1 MLALIIPIWFS
12 KFQILIVRLCDC
24 VIVWLCDCV
33 WLCLIV
39 IATWVV
45 VAIFSKSPYWLCN
58 NVVISWEYFQNF
70 DIDCAIVQK
79 LAFWLCDC
87 AKICIL
93 IVRLCENLHF
103 DCAIVRLCMIVLDCA
118 DCVWLCGLPWAKTL
132 HQSNIHSVH
141 MMYRITI
148 VRTYLLIQ
156 LEEFRLEKHD
166 GFGIISELSSKIPLP
181 STPLTIFRPEKL
193 TNTKKCYPTWA
204 LYLISFRSWNFK
216 DGGS

>member
-1 MLALIIPIWFS
+1 MVFKISNIDCA
-12 KFQILIVRLCDC
+12 IVRLCDC

-79 LAFWLCDC
+79 LAFWLWDC

-93 IVRLCENLHF
+93 IVWLCENMHF
-103 DCAIVRLCMIVLDCA
+103 DWAIVWKYAIWLWDCAIVLDCVY
-118 DCVWLCGLPWAKTL
+118 CVWLCGLPWA
-132 HQSNIHSVH
+132 N
-141 MMYRITI
+141 
-148 VRTYLLIQ
+148 
-156 LEEFRLEKHD
+156 
-166 GFGIISELSSKIPLP
+166 
-181 STPLTIFRPEKL
+181 
-193 TNTKKCYPTWA
+193 
-204 LYLISFRSWNFK
+204 
-216 DGGS
+216 